1 MRCVNDSERGRSGE
15 RIVPIYS
22 ADGVLGITLK
32 IEGQPYYLAESVL
45 QQNVGLPARARRSAV
60 IFSNLRISSIARLR
74 QRITRIG
81 SVCCDL

>member
-45 QQNVGLPARARRSAV
+45 QRSV
-60 IFSNLRISSIARLR
+60 
-74 QRITRIG
+74 
-81 SVCCDL
+81 